1 MIVHVTNLLL
11 FHFEIVDE
19 TPQMVIE
26 KFVDRNPD
34 AVPPNVPFSQFFF
47 KVPGQVDYL
56 VEDHRMIDYT
66 YIRKSLIKVLE
77 CYW

>member
-1 MIVHVTNLLL
+1 
-11 FHFEIVDE
+11 
-19 TPQMVIE
+19 MVIE

-77 CYW
+77 YYWMSGSISGIG